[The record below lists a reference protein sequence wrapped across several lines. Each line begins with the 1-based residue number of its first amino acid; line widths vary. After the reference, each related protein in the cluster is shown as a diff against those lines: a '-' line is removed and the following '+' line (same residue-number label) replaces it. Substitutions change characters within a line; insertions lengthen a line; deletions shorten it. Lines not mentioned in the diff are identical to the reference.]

1 MRVAAVVPA
10 YRAASTV
17 DAVVAGLSREFQAL
31 GDANAGVIVVD
42 DGSDDATGER
52 ARAAGA
58 EVVSHPENRG
68 KGQALLTGFRRARE
82 LGADAVV
89 SVDADGQ
96 HLADQALLVARAP
109 APRDALVLGI
119 RDLVRAGAPSA
130 NRFSNRFSNVFLSFF
145 SGRRLRDTQCGL
157 RRYPLPET
165 LELGL
170 ESSGYELE
178 SEVILKAAGSHWP
191 IVEVPVEVYYPPESE
206 RVSHFHVVRDPARI
220 VARVLSTAASVK
232 LSRPVPRGGS
242 RSAS

>member
-17 DAVVAGLSREFQAL
+17 AEVVRGLSREFETL
-31 GDANAGVIVVD
+31 GEANAGVIVVD
-42 DGSDDATGER
+42 DGSLDETAER

-58 EVVSHPENRG
+58 EVLSHPENRG
-68 KGQALLTGFRRARE
+68 KGQARLTGFRRARE
-82 LGADAVV
+82 RGADAVV

-96 HLADQALLVARAP
+96 HLPDQALLVARAD
-109 APRDALVLGI
+109 APRHALVLGV

-130 NRFSNRFSNVFLSFF
+130 NRFSNRFSNVFLSLF
-145 SGRRLRDTQCGL
+145 SGRRLKDTQCGL

-170 ESSGYELE
+170 RSSGYELE
-178 SEVILKAAGSHWP
+178 SEVILKSAGKGWP
-191 IVEVPVEVYYPPESE
+191 IVEIPVEVYYPPEAE

-220 VARVLSTAASVK
+220 VARVLLTAASVR
-232 LSRPVPRGGS
+232 LSR
-242 RSAS
+242 A

>member
-17 DAVVAGLSREFQAL
+17 AEVASGLAREFQAL
-31 GDANAGVIVVD
+31 GSENAGVIVVD
-42 DGSDDATGER
+42 DGSDDETAER
-52 ARAAGA
+52 ARATGA
-58 EVVSHPENRG
+58 EVVQHSENRG

-96 HLADQALLVARAP
+96 HLPDQALVLARAG
-109 APRDALVLGI
+109 APREALVLGV

-165 LELGL
+165 LDLGL

-178 SEVILKAAGSHWP
+178 SEVILKAAGFYWP
-191 IVEVPVEVYYPPESE
+191 IVEIPVEVYYPPESE

-220 VARVLSTAASVK
+220 VARVLTTVASVR
-232 LSRPVPRGGS
+232 LGR
-242 RSAS
+242 AS